1 MIEQNDE
8 IPKGGGV
15 WGFTKRDWDRFDPS
29 KKEDE
34 NNPKPHYFEG
44 RVTICIPNAKN
55 SKRRG
60 RLFMPRPKF
69 DPAKPECGKACP
81 ECLKILEMRKLDERS
96 REMGKC
102 RV

>member
-1 MIEQNDE
+1 VTGET
-8 IPKGGGV
+8 PPPGV

-34 NNPKPHYFEG
+34 NNPKPHYFED
-44 RVTICIPNAKN
+44 RVTICVPNPKN
-55 SKRRG
+55 SRRRG

-81 ECLKILEMRKLDERS
+81 ECLKILEMRKLDEQK
-96 REMGKC
+96 KC
-102 RV
+102 RT